1 MDDKSI
7 VEMAVLAG
15 EIMLR
20 SGAETYRVEDTMK
33 HILNTGNTE
42 TAEALVM
49 LTGIVATAEDPG
61 MQPLTVMRRV
71 NGRGTNIYRI
81 IAVNDISRQYC
92 SGKISL
98 EEAYDTLRNLE
109 RRQYST
115 AVYNIATVLVPMGF
129 APLWGGGLKEV
140 AASAVVGGVLA
151 LIMTAGKR
159 VRAGGFFLNAVCAA
173 GTTAASIL
181 IRCLYPSLNVD
192 TLIISGLMPLV
203 PGMAV
208 TNAVRDTLR
217 HDFISGGARV
227 LEAFMTAA
235 AIALGAG
242 AGMLFMQLL
251 GPGGGFL

>member
-1 MDDKSI
+1 MDHKLVIDT
-7 VEMAVLAG
+7 AVLAG
-15 EIMLR
+15 EILLK

-33 HILNTGNTE
+33 HILSTGNTE

-49 LTGIVATAEDPG
+49 LTGIVATMEDSG
-61 MQPLTVMRRV
+61 VQPVTVMRRV
-71 NGRGTNIYRI
+71 DDRGTNIYRI
-81 IAVNDISRQYC
+81 IEVNDISRKYC
-92 SGKISL
+92 SGKMSL
-98 EEAYDTLRNLE
+98 EETYAALKNLK

-115 AVYNIATVLVPMGF
+115 SVYNIATVLVPMGF
-129 APLWGGGLKEV
+129 APLWGGGLREV
-140 AASAVVGGVLA
+140 AASAFVGGALA
-151 LIMTAGKR
+151 LLMTVGKR
-159 VRAGGFFLNAVCAA
+159 MGAGGFFLNAVCAA

-181 IRCLYPSLNVD
+181 LFCLFPALNVD

-235 AIALGAG
+235 ALALGAG
-242 AGMLFMQLL
+242 VGMLLMQMI
-251 GPGGGFL
+251 GPGGVFL

>member
-1 MDDKSI
+1 MDHKLVMDT
-7 VEMAVLAG
+7 AVLAG
-15 EIMLR
+15 EILLK

-71 NGRGTNIYRI
+71 TGRGTNI
-81 IAVNDISRQYC
+81 YC

>member
-1 MDDKSI
+1 MDHKLVMDT
-7 VEMAVLAG
+7 AVLAG
-15 EIMLR
+15 EILLK

-140 AASAVVGGVLA
+140 AASAVVGGVLEK
-151 LIMTAGKR
+151 G
-159 VRAGGFFLNAVCAA
+159 
-173 GTTAASIL
+173 
-181 IRCLYPSLNVD
+181 
-192 TLIISGLMPLV
+192 
-203 PGMAV
+203 
-208 TNAVRDTLR
+208 
-217 HDFISGGARV
+217 
-227 LEAFMTAA
+227 
-235 AIALGAG
+235 
-242 AGMLFMQLL
+242 
-251 GPGGGFL
+251 